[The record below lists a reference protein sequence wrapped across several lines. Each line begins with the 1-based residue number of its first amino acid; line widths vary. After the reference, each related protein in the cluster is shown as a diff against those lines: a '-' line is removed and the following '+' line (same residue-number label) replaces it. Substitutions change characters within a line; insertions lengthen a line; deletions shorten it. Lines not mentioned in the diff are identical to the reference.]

1 MSKNNNGW
9 IKCSER
15 LPEPFDTSEEL
26 RNLSNRHLIYYTED
40 DVYWFI
46 GFGWYLLDEKVD
58 EEGGLIPY
66 WQLNELGMIDIE
78 IEVSH
83 WQPLPQPPE
92 E

>member
-40 DVYWFI
+40 DVYGVI
-46 GFGWYLLDEKVD
+46 GFGWYLLD
-58 EEGGLIPY
+58 
-66 WQLNELGMIDIE
+66 
-78 IEVSH
+78 
-83 WQPLPQPPE
+83 
-92 E
+92 